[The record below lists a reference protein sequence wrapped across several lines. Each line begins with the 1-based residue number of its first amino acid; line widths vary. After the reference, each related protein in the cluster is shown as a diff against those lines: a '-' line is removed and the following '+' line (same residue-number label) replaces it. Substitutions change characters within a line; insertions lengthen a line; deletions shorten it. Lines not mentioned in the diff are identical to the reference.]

1 MTSEHPEQ
9 VPKFIRRLMPHANE
23 QELFE
28 ATDNFKRYMAVVRRI
43 YERIS
48 QEMPELDSSE
58 RRRFDRMQNDD
69 HDV

>member
-1 MTSEHPEQ
+1 
-9 VPKFIRRLMPHANE
+9 MPHANE